1 MRNVKKEL
9 RFLTSSE
16 YARRRKQ
23 FVEVVA
29 EHKIDGSILPKAVV
43 FAYGQRFDVELCRDP
58 FSAIMAEGDAQT
70 VIYPIRRLKEH
81 IESDPSP
88 PDRSESYLFACAG
101 RWYVLMKT

>member
-1 MRNVKKEL
+1 MKKEL

-43 FAYGQRFDVELCRDP
+43 FADGQRFDVELCRDP
-58 FSAIMAEGDAQT
+58 FSAILAEGDIQT
-70 VIYPIRRLKEH
+70 VIYPIRHHKEH

>member
-1 MRNVKKEL
+1 MRNVKEEL

-29 EHKIDGSILPKAVV
+29 EHKIDGSILPKTVV
-43 FAYGQRFDVELCRDP
+43 FADGRRFNVELCRDP
-58 FSAIMAEGDAQT
+58 FSAVMAEGAART
-70 VIYPIRRLKEH
+70 VIYPIRLHKEH

-88 PDRSESYLFACAG
+88 PDKSESYLFTSAG